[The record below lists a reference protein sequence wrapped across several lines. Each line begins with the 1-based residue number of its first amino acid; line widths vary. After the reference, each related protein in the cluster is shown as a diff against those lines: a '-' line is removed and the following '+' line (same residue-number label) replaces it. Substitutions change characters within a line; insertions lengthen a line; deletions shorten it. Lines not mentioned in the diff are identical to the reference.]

1 MPMVAI
7 ILLAVFSLFRRSLR
21 RRKGLRPSLG
31 GFLLVLCLSTV
42 FSVSVAGASGSCVD
56 GSLRDICS
64 GSTSFC
70 FPSTLRGFG
79 SLKEDSCKE
88 PGFDARE
95 GCASSEWRSGSVEAY
110 KMVSGGAVSCHLVDT
125 VGGIDG
131 GLSSGTK
138 NSGGDD
144 VASCMAPLVPDVWIG
159 TLSMMTAGL
168 DDHDKDIYSGLLNG
182 SSSVTV
188 EISPPFLDWG
198 ENSLYTPSMA
208 FLTVK
213 NAYKNGVLDVYGPFS
228 TDPQYYAYNFEKLQL
243 APGESASIAFI
254 FLPRWVG
261 SSSAHLVL
269 QTSLGGFIIQARGV
283 AVESPYKIEPLVGI
297 SIPSSKSLIRNLS
310 IYNPFDDV
318 LHVEE
323 VSAWVSLA
331 GQTDQSVHVV
341 CQMDA
346 LQQSS
351 TELDYFVTDNKLFRV
366 ENSKLVL
373 RWLDIR
379 PQKQWDLSAHKTEP
393 ILEMRLWPYTE
404 GKIFGAICLKMWSST
419 KDRMNAVVLPLELEV
434 HSNTNFNYLNGSISL
449 DIESLETCNKRETVI
464 ISLRNDGEDL
474 LSLINVSET
483 TRSSKFF
490 KVRYKE
496 GLLLFPRTL
505 TKIALVSYSSPV
517 ISQKNVPNMPTENME
532 CKLLIVTNDTAS
544 PVIKIPCL
552 DVVSANSNSDH
563 GSGIIVTDGS
573 YISGLSHDEE
583 EKYTN
588 ARTGSLQSLA
598 DASFAMK
605 VIWLCYY
612 LQPKLLEASE
622 ADELILRNWKS
633 QGTVTEVSVLK
644 EDELLFPVVPVGSH
658 FSKWI
663 SVHNPSQQPVIM
675 QLMLNSGEV
684 IDQCKSADELYEHT
698 LSSRFTKIDS
708 LETRIGFSTS
718 DSAITEAFVHPSESA
733 LFGPVIFRPSNR
745 CTWRS
750 SALIRNNLSGVEW
763 LPIRAIGGSHLLI
776 LLEGSEPVRK
786 LEFNFQLPINMSA
799 AELLSHIENTSSLC
813 SRRLSKEI
821 YAKNIGELPLEVKK
835 LQISGT
841 DCALDGFR
849 VQRCKSF
856 TLEPGESVRLLISYE
871 ADFSTNVVHRDL
883 ELALATGIFV
893 VPMKASLP
901 VYMLNLCRKTFF
913 QTVHWKA
920 SLLVFAAVSTLI
932 LLLICIIPHFF
943 FFDTEEYYVKV
954 DKSANTTSKAGK
966 TSHLRGAK
974 ISRSSSEDENRKAE
988 IVNEYHICHNIA
1000 LDSPK
1005 KTEEKQ
1011 GFIHQKDITF
1021 SPPTVTAK
1029 PAEVFDNYNMLEEPQ
1044 SGGLTI
1050 RVVKEKVRRRKRRTI
1065 GSGFTAKLE
1074 VSSSQSGNSTPSS
1087 PLSPSASTPKQAWPL
1102 SPKSGITPFAGVS
1115 SEQKQQKKHDAVDV
1129 IGIRVSE
1136 TEEHRKQSPVNA
1148 KSAGNQTTSPP
1159 SVNSSGSVWFAHC
1172 ATAPSALATNSPIA
1186 PSARAPGPK
1195 SSKDKAIKM
1204 EENDGVG
1211 KEFTYDIWGN
1221 HFADSFL
1228 VRQKEFTTNMLDA
1241 SEGDSQ
1247 SFFARDPQSLMMM
1260 SSTSVSP
1267 GHKSPVD
1274 DTLIYVNEIDRS
1286 KKF

>member
-1 MPMVAI
+1 MVAI

-21 RRKGLRPSLG
+21 RRKGHRPSLG
-31 GFLLVLCLSTV
+31 GFVLVLCLSTV

-95 GCASSEWRSGSVEAY
+95 GCASSEWRSGSVAAY
-110 KMVSGGAVSCHLVDT
+110 KMVSGGAVSCRLVDT
-125 VGGIDG
+125 VSGIDG
-131 GLSSGTK
+131 GLSSGGK

-144 VASCMAPLVPDVWIG
+144 VASCMAPLVPDVWIR

-213 NAYKNGVLDVYGPFS
+213 NAYKNGVLEVYGPFS

-243 APGESASIAFI
+243 VPGESASIAFI

-297 SIPSSKSLIRNLS
+297 SIPSGKSLTRNLS

-351 TELDYFVTDNKLFRV
+351 TELDYFLTDNKLFRV

-434 HSNTNFNYLNGSISL
+434 HSNTNFSYLNGSISL

-483 TRSSKFF
+483 TRSSKYF

-496 GLLLFPRTL
+496 GLLLFPKTL

-517 ISQKNVPNMPTENME
+517 IPQKNVPNMPTENME
-532 CKLLIVTNDTAS
+532 CKLLIVTNDTAN

-552 DVVSANSNSDH
+552 DVVYANSNSDH

-588 ARTGSLQSLA
+588 ARIGSLQSLA
-598 DASFAMK
+598 DASFATK
-605 VIWLCYY
+605 VIWFFSLGVSWDC
-612 LQPKLLEASE
+612 SFVFFNRT
-622 ADELILRNWKS
+622 LR
-633 QGTVTEVSVLK
+633 L
-644 EDELLFPVVPVGSH
+644 
-658 FSKWI
+658 
-663 SVHNPSQQPVIM
+663 
-675 QLMLNSGEV
+675 
-684 IDQCKSADELYEHT
+684 
-698 LSSRFTKIDS
+698 
-708 LETRIGFSTS
+708 
-718 DSAITEAFVHPSESA
+718 SAILDQFCAFCSFSYIICCLWMFFH
-733 LFGPVIFRPSNR
+733 
-745 CTWRS
+745 
-750 SALIRNNLSGVEW
+750 
-763 LPIRAIGGSHLLI
+763 IG
-776 LLEGSEPVRK
+776 
-786 LEFNFQLPINMSA
+786 
-799 AELLSHIENTSSLC
+799 
-813 SRRLSKEI
+813 
-821 YAKNIGELPLEVKK
+821 Y
-835 LQISGT
+835 
-841 DCALDGFR
+841 
-849 VQRCKSF
+849 
-856 TLEPGESVRLLISYE
+856 
-871 ADFSTNVVHRDL
+871 
-883 ELALATGIFV
+883 
-893 VPMKASLP
+893 
-901 VYMLNLCRKTFF
+901 
-913 QTVHWKA
+913 
-920 SLLVFAAVSTLI
+920 
-932 LLLICIIPHFF
+932 
-943 FFDTEEYYVKV
+943 
-954 DKSANTTSKAGK
+954 
-966 TSHLRGAK
+966 
-974 ISRSSSEDENRKAE
+974 SSE
-988 IVNEYHICHNIA
+988 I
-1000 LDSPK
+1000 L
-1005 KTEEKQ
+1005 
-1011 GFIHQKDITF
+1011 F
-1021 SPPTVTAK
+1021 
-1029 PAEVFDNYNMLEEPQ
+1029 
-1044 SGGLTI
+1044 
-1050 RVVKEKVRRRKRRTI
+1050 
-1065 GSGFTAKLE
+1065 
-1074 VSSSQSGNSTPSS
+1074 
-1087 PLSPSASTPKQAWPL
+1087 
-1102 SPKSGITPFAGVS
+1102 
-1115 SEQKQQKKHDAVDV
+1115 
-1129 IGIRVSE
+1129 
-1136 TEEHRKQSPVNA
+1136 
-1148 KSAGNQTTSPP
+1148 
-1159 SVNSSGSVWFAHC
+1159 
-1172 ATAPSALATNSPIA
+1172 
-1186 PSARAPGPK
+1186 
-1195 SSKDKAIKM
+1195 
-1204 EENDGVG
+1204 
-1211 KEFTYDIWGN
+1211 
-1221 HFADSFL
+1221 
-1228 VRQKEFTTNMLDA
+1228 
-1241 SEGDSQ
+1241 
-1247 SFFARDPQSLMMM
+1247 
-1260 SSTSVSP
+1260 
-1267 GHKSPVD
+1267 
-1274 DTLIYVNEIDRS
+1274 LIY
-1286 KKF
+1286 

>member
-1 MPMVAI
+1 MIHHGSTEHAAAYVP
-7 ILLAVFSLFRRSLR
+7 FPSRRSLR
-21 RRKGLRPSLG
+21 RRKGLHPSLPW
-31 GFLLVLCLSTV
+31 FLLVLCLSTV
-42 FSVSVAGASGSCVD
+42 FSVSVAGAPGSCVD

-64 GSTSFC
+64 GSASFC

-95 GCASSEWRSGSVEAY
+95 GCASSEWRSGSVAAF
-110 KMVSGGAVSCHLVDT
+110 KMASGGAVSCRLVDT

-131 GLSSGTK
+131 ELSSGGK
-138 NSGGDD
+138 NSGGDAA
-144 VASCMAPLVPDVWIG
+144 ASCMAPLVPDVSIRM
-159 TLSMMTAGL
+159 LSMMTAGL

-182 SSSVTV
+182 SSSAIV

-213 NAYKNGVLDVYGPFS
+213 SAYKNGVLDVYGPFS

-283 AVESPYKIEPLVGI
+283 AIESPYKIEPLVGI

-341 CQMDA
+341 CQTDA

-351 TELDYFVTDNKLFRV
+351 TELGYFLTDNKLFRV

-393 ILEMRLWPYTE
+393 ILEMRLWPYTD

-434 HSNTNFNYLNGSISL
+434 HSNTNFSYLNGSISL
-449 DIESLETCNKRETVI
+449 DIEPLETCNKRETVI

-474 LSLINVSET
+474 LSLINN
-483 TRSSKFF
+483 FN
-490 KVRYKE
+490 
-496 GLLLFPRTL
+496 
-505 TKIALVSYSSPV
+505 
-517 ISQKNVPNMPTENME
+517 KN
-532 CKLLIVTNDTAS
+532 S
-544 PVIKIPCL
+544 FVIKIPCL
-552 DVVSANSNSDH
+552 DVVYANSNSEH
-563 GSGIIVTDGS
+563 GSGINVTDGS
-573 YISGLSHDEE
+573 YIGGLSHDEE

-605 VIWLCYY
+605 
-612 LQPKLLEASE
+612 PKLLDAPE

-658 FSKWI
+658 VSKWI

-675 QLMLNSGEV
+675 QLVLNSGEI
-684 IDQCKSADELYEHT
+684 IDQCKSTDELYEHT

-763 LPIRAIGGSHLLI
+763 LPIRALGGSHLLI

-799 AELLSHIENTSSLC
+799 AELLSHIENTTSLC
-813 SRRLSKEI
+813 SHQLSKEI

-901 VYMLNLCRKTFF
+901 VYMLNLCRKPFF

-920 SLLVFAAVSTLI
+920 SLIVFAAVSTLL
-932 LLLICIIPHFF
+932 LLLICTIPHFF
-943 FFDTEEYYVKV
+943 FVDTEEYYVKV
-954 DKSANTTSKAGK
+954 DKRANTTSKAGK
-966 TSHLRGAK
+966 TSHLRSAK

-988 IVNEYHICHNIA
+988 LVNEYHICHNIA

-1021 SPPTVTAK
+1021 SPQTVTAK
-1029 PAEVFDNYNMLEEPQ
+1029 PAEVFDNYNMLEAPQ

-1050 RVVKEKVRRRKRRTI
+1050 RVVKEKGRRRKKRTI
-1065 GSGFTAKLE
+1065 GSRFAAKLE

-1102 SPKSGITPFAGVS
+1102 SPKSGITTFAGVS
-1115 SEQKQQKKHDAVDV
+1115 SEEKQQKKHDAVDAT
-1129 IGIRVSE
+1129 GIRVSE
-1136 TEEHRKQSPVNA
+1136 TEEHRRQSPVTA
-1148 KSAGNQTTSPP
+1148 KSAGNQTTSPS
-1159 SVNSSGSVWFAHC
+1159 SVNSSGSVWFAHS
-1172 ATAPSALATNSPIA
+1172 AAAPSVLATNSPIA

-1204 EENDGVG
+1204 EENDGVE
-1211 KEFTYDIWGN
+1211 KEFTYDIWGH

-1228 VRQKEFTTNMLDA
+1228 VRQKEFTSNMVDA

-1247 SFFARDPQSLMMM
+1247 SFFVRDPRSLMMM
-1260 SSTSVSP
+1260 SSTRSVSP
-1267 GHKSPVD
+1267 GQKSPVD
-1274 DTLIYVNEIDRS
+1274 DVTFLDQIN
-1286 KKF
+1286 

>member
-7 ILLAVFSLFRRSLR
+7 IFLAVFSLFRRSLR

-31 GFLLVLCLSTV
+31 GFVLVLCLSTV
-42 FSVSVAGASGSCVD
+42 FSVSVASGSCVD

-95 GCASSEWRSGSVEAY
+95 GCASSEWRSGSVAAY
-110 KMVSGGAVSCHLVDT
+110 KMVSGGAVSCRLVDT
-125 VGGIDG
+125 TGGIDG
-131 GLSSGTK
+131 GPSSGGK

-144 VASCMAPLVPDVWIG
+144 VASCMAPLVPDVWIR

-297 SIPSSKSLIRNLS
+297 SIPSGKSLIRNLS

-351 TELDYFVTDNKLFRV
+351 TELDYFLTDNKLFRV

-434 HSNTNFNYLNGSISL
+434 HSNTNFSYLNGSISL

-517 ISQKNVPNMPTENME
+517 IPQKNVPNMPTENME
-532 CKLLIVTNDTAS
+532 CKLLIVTNDTAN

-552 DVVSANSNSDH
+552 DVVYANSNSDH

-588 ARTGSLQSLA
+588 ARIGSLQSLA

-605 VIWLCYY
+605 
-612 LQPKLLEASE
+612 PKLLEASE
-622 ADELILRNWKS
+622 ADELILTNWKS
-633 QGTVTEVSVLK
+633 QGTVTEVSVLE

-663 SVHNPSQQPVIM
+663 SIHNPSQQPVIM
-675 QLMLNSGEV
+675 QLVLNSGEV

-763 LPIRAIGGSHLLI
+763 LPIRALGGSHLLI

-813 SRRLSKEI
+813 SHRLSKEI

-849 VQRCKSF
+849 VQKCKSF

-932 LLLICIIPHFF
+932 LLLICIVPHFF
-943 FFDTEEYYVKV
+943 FLDTEEYYVKV

-966 TSHLRGAK
+966 TSHLRSAK
-974 ISRSSSEDENRKAE
+974 ISRSYSEDENRKAE
-988 IVNEYHICHNIA
+988 IVNEYHLCHNIA
-1000 LDSPK
+1000 FDSPK

-1011 GFIHQKDITF
+1011 GFIHQKDIITF

-1029 PAEVFDNYNMLEEPQ
+1029 PAEVFDNYNMLEVPQ
-1044 SGGLTI
+1044 SGGLSI
-1050 RVVKEKVRRRKRRTI
+1050 RVKEKGRRRKRRTI
-1065 GSGFTAKLE
+1065 GSGFAAKLE

-1102 SPKSGITPFAGVS
+1102 SPKSGITLFAGVS

-1136 TEEHRKQSPVNA
+1136 TEEHRKQSPVTA
-1148 KSAGNQTTSPP
+1148 KSAGNQTTLSP

-1172 ATAPSALATNSPIA
+1172 VTAPSALATNSPIA

-1195 SSKDKAIKM
+1195 SGKDKAIKM
-1204 EENDGVG
+1204 EENDGVR

-1228 VRQKEFTTNMLDA
+1228 VRQKEYTTNMLDA

-1247 SFFARDPQSLMMM
+1247 SFFARDPRSLMMM
-1260 SSTSVSP
+1260 SSTRSVSP
-1267 GHKSPVD
+1267 GQKSPVD
-1274 DTLIYVNEIDRS
+1274 DVTCLDQIN
-1286 KKF
+1286 